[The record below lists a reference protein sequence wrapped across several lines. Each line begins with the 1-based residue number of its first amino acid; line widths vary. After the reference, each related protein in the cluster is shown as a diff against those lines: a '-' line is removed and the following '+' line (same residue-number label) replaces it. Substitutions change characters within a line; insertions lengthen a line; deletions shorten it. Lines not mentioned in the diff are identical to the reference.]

1 MCLIWRRA
9 DSIAAGFVACPDT
22 NETSL
27 RRFGF
32 RLTSVIWQCKKWRLQ
47 LKREMRD
54 LDRQITGID
63 REEKKVKAEAKKAA
77 KDGQLESGTSVCT
90 LLATSG
96 TDIAF
101 RAASKI
107 PREADCAV
115 AKGQGEDFMHKGQ
128 HQLDGDAARKST
140 SHAAGSWSVG
150 KELGAHVHDE

>member
-1 MCLIWRRA
+1 
-9 DSIAAGFVACPDT
+9 
-22 NETSL
+22 
-27 RRFGF
+27 
-32 RLTSVIWQCKKWRLQ
+32 
-47 LKREMRD
+47 MRD

-107 PREADCAV
+107 PREAD
-115 AKGQGEDFMHKGQ
+115 
-128 HQLDGDAARKST
+128 
-140 SHAAGSWSVG
+140 
-150 KELGAHVHDE
+150 